1 MTGLDAR
8 PGDDVGSQKEV
19 RMLSMRTLGGIA
31 LTTVLLAGCQADTSR
46 GTTPI
51 ALTPGTPEYD
61 MRQQQ
66 LRGIQS
72 GANPGMQNPGV
83 TGRSSLDEMQRR
95 PQAGGT
101 GSVAAPIVPGTGRI
115 TGGLGE
121 AEVQRQGGG
130 VPR

>member
-1 MTGLDAR
+1 
-8 PGDDVGSQKEV
+8 
-19 RMLSMRTLGGIA
+19 MLSMRTLGGIT
-31 LTTVLLAGCQADTSR
+31 LTTFLLAGCQADTSR
-46 GTTPI
+46 STTPI

-83 TGRSSLDEMQRR
+83 TGRSSLDQMERR
-95 PQAGGT
+95 PQTGGT

-121 AEVQRQGGG
+121 ADVQRQGGG
-130 VPR
+130 TPR

>member
-1 MTGLDAR
+1 
-8 PGDDVGSQKEV
+8 
-19 RMLSMRTLGGIA
+19 MLPMRILGGIVLA
-31 LTTVLLAGCQADTSR
+31 TVLLAGCQADTSR
-46 GTTPI
+46 STTPI

-95 PQAGGT
+95 PQSGGT
-101 GSVAAPIVPGTGRI
+101 GNVAAPIVPGTGRI
-115 TGGLGE
+115 TGGLGN
-121 AEVQRQGGG
+121 ADVQRQGGG
-130 VPR
+130 APR

>member
-1 MTGLDAR
+1 M
-8 PGDDVGSQKEV
+8 P
-19 RMLSMRTLGGIA
+19 SMRTLGSIA
-31 LTTVLLAGCQADTSR
+31 LTTFILAGCQADTSR
-46 GTTPI
+46 STTPI

-66 LRGIQS
+66 LRGVQS

-83 TGRSSLDEMQRR
+83 TGRSSLDQMERQ
-95 PQAGGT
+95 PQTSGT

-130 VPR
+130 APR